1 MASLEQLADVF
12 GLGGKA
18 DGDWTT
24 LAKVSAVNPDGSLSC
39 YLSGSPTPS
48 NVSAFCKAS
57 AGDVVLV
64 VVSKGKAR
72 AIARYGGEGG
82 GGGGGATYRLTGS
95 GATVSLTE
103 DGSPAGSHTIP
114 DATISS
120 AGVMTATQAAKLAGI
135 ADNATANAGTVTS
148 VAAGTGL
155 TGGTITTSGTLS
167 HSTAN
172 GYKHIPSNGSAN
184 QYLRYSSAGT
194 AAWQTPDPSPTS
206 GSSSLATSGGI
217 YTALGGKADASHTHP
232 ATDITGTLPVANG
245 GTGADNAADARANLG
260 VTVTQTLTSG
270 TEIGTVCGTSL
281 YAPSEGGSSGSPS
294 VLYYEPY
301 GTTGTVTLAHS
312 AADYG
317 HMRIF
322 FRKVNGQNQR
332 GSVDVYSPDGQYVN
346 MTIFEP
352 YHGQSVT
359 WFASKTAHIEGAAV
373 TVYDYSSG
381 RINSSP
387 TSGSG
392 DEIAIYRVEAW

>member
-1 MASLEQLADVF
+1 MDGLDALAQA
-12 GLGGKA
+12 LGIGDKPEADWHVLGKVA
-18 DGDWTT
+18 
-24 LAKVSAVNPDGSLSC
+24 AVNPDGSLTC
-39 YLSGSPTPS
+39 YLAGSLNPTT
-48 NVSAFCKAS
+48 VDAYCTAE
-57 AGDVVLV
+57 AGDVVV
-64 VVSKGKAR
+64 VLVSKGKAR
-72 AIARYGGEGG
+72 AIAR
-82 GGGGGATYRLTGS
+82 R
-95 GATVSLTE
+95 
-103 DGSPAGSHTIP
+103 
-114 DATISS
+114 
-120 AGVMTATQAAKLAGI
+120 
-135 ADNATANAGTVTS
+135 
-148 VAAGTGL
+148 
-155 TGGTITTSGTLS
+155 GGT
-167 HSTAN
+167 A
-172 GYKHIPSNGSAN
+172 P
-184 QYLRYSSAGT
+184 
-194 AAWQTPDPSPTS
+194 
-206 GSSSLATSGGI
+206 
-217 YTALGGKADASHTHP
+217 HT
-232 ATDITGTLPVANG
+232 
-245 GTGADNAADARANLG
+245 
-260 VTVTQTLTSG
+260 
-270 TEIGTVCGTSL
+270 
-281 YAPSEGGSSGSPS
+281 